1 MKRQLIVFLVAL
13 GLLSCKSVEKDTQE
27 QKQDVSKYDE
37 NLEED
42 QKDGFNENETFV
54 EEEIEESPGIIKN
67 VSAKELKERAENR
80 YTYRLSILKNPDNSA
95 ESSRYL
101 YSANE
106 FHFEQIEDIR
116 NQLEGLDEKDKEEL
130 DYIYELTVGDK
141 ILLTP
146 KHLIN
151 AFKTGYTVHVD
162 RSEENGK
169 KYFRYSELPGYVP
182 EGTDVSFLTPYLNG
196 RTPNFTTADGMNY
209 TRFLIDDLVK
219 EFHTTNYDPM
229 EPIEP
234 DDPGTISLNAT
245 NILERIQQEATE
257 KLATHKKEDPG
268 SYMRFGEF
276 DLVDYMRDNG
286 FSLRIADYFPSEDMY
301 TFVSNRNPK
310 LMIRFDIDYA
320 AEGEQV
326 KQLTYMAIAEHRLLP
341 YDYGTYQ
348 RINLKNASIGIN
360 GIEVYYVKNKS
371 TFPNSGTG
379 RTDARPE
386 DFYHV
391 MYKMSLCDEN
401 HRMGEDYTKDGNV
414 FMLSPE
420 LSSTYAEAQINRLT
434 RSDITYNPENDIYHI
449 TYFVREDMIDRIK
462 TVVDR
467 TNALVGH
474 ESKMNKDNL
483 FKDVDP
489 ELIVERN

>member
-1 MKRQLIVFLVAL
+1 MKKQVIVFLVAL

-27 QKQDVSKYDE
+27 QKQDVSKNEE
-37 NLEED
+37 NLEGD

-169 KYFRYSELPGYVP
+169 KYYRYSELPAYVP

-219 EFHTTNYDPM
+219 EFHTTNYDPI

-276 DLVDYMRDNG
+276 DLVNYMRDNG

-348 RINLKNASIGIN
+348 RINLKN
-360 GIEVYYVKNKS
+360 
-371 TFPNSGTG
+371 
-379 RTDARPE
+379 R
-386 DFYHV
+386 V
-391 MYKMSLCDEN
+391 MYKVSLCDEN